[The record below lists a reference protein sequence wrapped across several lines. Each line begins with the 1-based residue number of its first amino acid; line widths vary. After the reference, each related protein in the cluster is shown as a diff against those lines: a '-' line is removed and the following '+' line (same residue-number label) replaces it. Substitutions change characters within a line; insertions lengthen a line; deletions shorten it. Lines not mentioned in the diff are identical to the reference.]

1 MMATTERRL
10 QEIEELKTLWEL
22 SPDAETEPPP
32 PTRRTIDLGPVLL
45 GAWILVMGAL
55 FLFEPAPA
63 DPQAAV
69 PVWGQ
74 ILLTLFMAGFFAT
87 TYGLAGKRG
96 WGMKASAFTAGVGV
110 VVAVACAATAHHSG
124 AWWGIELASF
134 STLGALSTFAL
145 RRS

>member
-22 SPDAETEPPP
+22 SPDVEAEPPP
-32 PTRRTIDLGPVLL
+32 PKRRTIDLHPVLL
-45 GAWILVMGAL
+45 GAWILVMGTL

-74 ILLTLFMAGFFAT
+74 ILLTVFMAGFFAA
-87 TYGLAGKRG
+87 TYGLAGKRD
-96 WGMKASAFTAGVGV
+96 WGMKASMFTAGVGV
-110 VVAVACAATAHHSG
+110 AVAVACAATAHHAG
-124 AWWGIELASF
+124 VWWGIELASF
-134 STLGALSTFAL
+134 SALGALSAFAL

>member
-32 PTRRTIDLGPVLL
+32 PKRRTIDLRPVLL

-87 TYGLAGKRG
+87 TYGLAGKHG